1 MFWKFGLAL
10 VVGLTVAE
18 IEKGLKFVNERN
30 RVIIEIL
37 VKFRK
42 FLSIIEIWAKIDE
55 IKFGNEI

>member
-42 FLSIIEIWAKIDE
+42 FLSIIQIWAKIDE